1 MLFFER
7 KTKPFAYYFLSI
19 SGKDEADFY
28 NEIPI
33 LNFGESVDSAEENKE
48 DWRAKVASLTI
59 LGSVGSISPKFVG
72 QYLPKVIPI
81 LIVQHGSTNN
91 KVKEAATN
99 ALNAIV
105 STIQNPEISS
115 LSTKIL
121 DGLVDGSGEK
131 RLYVLEGLIAKN
143 FVHAIDTP
151 STSITMPIISRC
163 LRASSPSTHKRLA
176 CLILATFCEIL
187 EDPSGM
193 SGYAEELVDL
203 LIGVLLSGQSQVRG
217 VAAKALGSIVRHL
230 SSSNSILEGLLILNF
245 GESVDSAEE
254 NKEDWRAKVAS
265 LTILGSV
272 GSISPKFVGQYL
284 PKVIP
289 ILIVQHGSTNN
300 KVKEAATNAL
310 NAIVSTIQNPEISS
324 LSTKIL
330 DGLVDGSGEKRLY
343 VLEGLIAKNFVH
355 AIDTPSTSITMP
367 IISRCL
373 RASSPSTHKRLACL
387 ILATFCEILE
397 DPSGMSGYAEELVD
411 LLIGVLLSGQSQ
423 VRGVAAKALGS
434 MVRHLSS
441 SNAIL
446 EGLLDTLQTK
456 LISNSIT
463 SVERSGISSGY
474 AQVLFSKEN
483 FSGNLLKLVTIN
495 RIALCSDDTSV
506 QELAAECFQS
516 LYSQMGTDVLDNIV
530 PSLLAQIGDPATHR
544 HAINGLTKILA
555 YSFHLMYKDHVITIL
570 NHELIQ
576 T

>member
-1 MLFFER
+1 MSN
-7 KTKPFAYYFLSI
+7 LSNH
-19 SGKDEADFY
+19 GVKLVL
-28 NEIPI
+28 PVI
-33 LNFGESVDSAEENKE
+33 LGNFGESVDSAEENKE

-121 DGLVDGSGEK
+121 D
-131 RLYVLEGLIAKN
+131 A
-143 FVHAIDTP
+143 
-151 STSITMPIISRC
+151 
-163 LRASSPSTHKRLA
+163 
-176 CLILATFCEIL
+176 
-187 EDPSGM
+187 
-193 SGYAEELVDL
+193 
-203 LIGVLLSGQSQVRG
+203 
-217 VAAKALGSIVRHL
+217 
-230 SSSNSILEGLLILNF
+230 
-245 GESVDSAEE
+245 
-254 NKEDWRAKVAS
+254 
-265 LTILGSV
+265 
-272 GSISPKFVGQYL
+272 
-284 PKVIP
+284 
-289 ILIVQHGSTNN
+289 
-300 KVKEAATNAL
+300 
-310 NAIVSTIQNPEISS
+310 
-324 LSTKIL
+324 
-330 DGLVDGSGEKRLY
+330 LVDGSGEKRLY

-463 SVERSGISSGY
+463 SVERSRISSGY

-530 PSLLAQIGDPATHR
+530 PSLLAQIGDPATH
-544 HAINGLTKILA
+544 
-555 YSFHLMYKDHVITIL
+555 
-570 NHELIQ
+570 
-576 T
+576 